1 MSLAESDDMMQA
13 LAADRPVSRS
23 ARPFRQGETG
33 AVSSS
38 RTPMARN
45 RRRSHHPAN
54 LGDSIASSTSVQSTL
69 RFLRQWTC
77 VHRNYVA
84 SENESDAAK
93 IDISRSGSQ
102 QLAIAIGEELERDK
116 QTSIENA
123 KVAGEGAHSQ

>member
-1 MSLAESDDMMQA
+1 MGNDLMLPIAEGREDQGI
-13 LAADRPVSRS
+13 
-23 ARPFRQGETG
+23 FQGETG

-102 QLAIAIGEELERDK
+102 QLA
-116 QTSIENA
+116 
-123 KVAGEGAHSQ
+123 SQ

>member
-1 MSLAESDDMMQA
+1 MGNDLMLPIAERREDQGI
-13 LAADRPVSRS
+13 
-23 ARPFRQGETG
+23 FQGETG

-54 LGDSIASSTSVQSTL
+54 LGDSIASSTSVHSTL
-69 RFLRQWTC
+69 RFLRDRPVCTGTKLP
-77 VHRNYVA
+77 RET
-84 SENESDAAK
+84 SPTAK

>member
-1 MSLAESDDMMQA
+1 MGNDLMLPIAEGREDQGI
-13 LAADRPVSRS
+13 
-23 ARPFRQGETG
+23 FQGETG

-54 LGDSIASSTSVQSTL
+54 LGKFHRIINFGTQHPSVSA
-69 RFLRQWTC
+69 RWTC

-84 SENESDAAK
+84 LRNESDAAK